1 MPKVRNAPYWLDRFP
16 TQRRPTYPVYRGDSA
31 TRVVVVGGGLIGCA
45 CALSF
50 AGAGIQ
56 TMLLEAERVGGGAMA
71 GGAGLVA
78 GEFDASF
85 QNTAALHGLRAARI
99 LWHGMRRASLDF
111 SAALRRMDVRC
122 DLAVEDVLWVARH
135 EDDVRRL
142 RKEQQARKEAGLG
155 QSWMTRPAVR
165 SATGTESDGGVRSRG
180 ASLDPY
186 RAAIG
191 LASAAA
197 ERGALIF
204 ERSAVRRVRAGRKR
218 AEVVTARGR
227 VQADAVVIATDAPIL
242 DLKALRRH
250 LKAEHSYGVVTAPL
264 GATVRREVGPRG
276 AALRDS
282 SVPPHVLRWLKDD
295 RVLFLGGDQA
305 PVVER
310 LRGNALVQRTGQLM
324 YELSTLYPAVSGTQ
338 AEWAWDVS
346 RYRTS
351 DGLPCL
357 GAHRNFPRH
366 LFAMGGAVHGPGAAW
381 LAARVLVRLFQQDA
395 VKGDELFGFGR
406 IL

>member
-1 MPKVRNAPYWLDRFP
+1 MSKIRNAPYWLDRLP
-16 TQRRPTYPVYRGDSA
+16 IKRRPAYPVYRGDSG
-31 TRVVVVGGGLIGCA
+31 TRVVIVGGGLTGCA

-50 AGAGIQ
+50 AAAGIQ
-56 TMLLEAERVGGGAMA
+56 TVVLEAERVGSGAMA
-71 GGAGLVA
+71 GGAGLA
-78 GEFDASF
+78 LGEFDASF
-85 QNTAALHGLRAARI
+85 QETAALHGMRAARI
-99 LWHGMRRASLDF
+99 LWHGMRRASLDL
-111 SAALRRMDVRC
+111 SAVLRRTQVRC
-122 DLAVEDVLWVARH
+122 DLAVEDVVWIARH

-142 RKEQQARKEAGLG
+142 RKEQQARKEAGLEH
-155 QSWMTRPAVR
+155 SWHPRPAVR
-165 SATGTESDGGVRSRG
+165 RATGTEADGGLRSRG

-191 LASAAA
+191 LAAAAA

-218 AEVVTARGR
+218 AEVVTAQGR

-250 LKAEHSYGVVTAPL
+250 LKPEHAYGVVTAPL
-264 GATVRREVGPRG
+264 AATVRREVGPRR

-282 SVPPHVLRWLKDD
+282 SVPPHLLRWLKDD
-295 RVLFLGGDQA
+295 RVLFLGGNQV
-305 PVVER
+305 PVAER
-310 LRGNALVQRTGQLM
+310 LRSKVLIQRTGQLM

-338 AEWAWDVS
+338 AEWAWDVT

-351 DGLPCL
+351 DGLPYF

-366 LFAMGGAVHGPGAAW
+366 LFALGGAVHGPGAAW
-381 LAARVLVRLFQQDA
+381 LAARVLVRLFQQDPL
-395 VKGDELFGFGR
+395 KGDELFGFSR

>member
-1 MPKVRNAPYWLDRFP
+1 MPKVRNAPYWIDRSP
-16 TQRRPTYPVYRGDSA
+16 INRRPAYPVYRGDSG
-31 TRVVVVGGGLIGCA
+31 TRVVIVGGGLIGCA

-50 AGAGIQ
+50 TAAGVQ
-56 TMLLEAERVGGGAMA
+56 TVLLEGERVGGGAMA
-71 GGAGLVA
+71 GGAGLRL

-85 QNTAALHGLRAARI
+85 QETAALHGMRAARI
-99 LWHGMRRASLDF
+99 LWHGMRRASLDL
-111 SAALRRMDVRC
+111 SAVLRRTQVRC
-122 DLAVEDVLWVARH
+122 DLAVEDVVWVARH

-142 RKEQQARKEAGLG
+142 RKEQQARKEAGLH
-155 QSWMTRPAVR
+155 QSWLTRTAVR
-165 SATGTESDGGVRSRG
+165 RATGTEADGGLRSRG

-191 LASAAA
+191 LAAAAA

-218 AEVVTARGR
+218 AEVVTANGR

-250 LKAEHSYGVVTAPL
+250 LKAEHAYGVVTAPL
-264 GATVRREVGPRG
+264 VATIRRELGPRG

-282 SVPPHVLRWLKDD
+282 NVPPHLLRWLKDD
-295 RVLFLGGDQA
+295 RVFFLGGDQA
-305 PVVER
+305 PVAER
-310 LRGNALVQRTGQLM
+310 VRSKVLVQRTGQLM

-338 AEWAWDVS
+338 PEWAWDVT
-346 RYRTS
+346 RHRTS
-351 DGLPCL
+351 DGLPYF

-366 LFAMGGAVHGPGAAW
+366 LFALGGAIHGPGAAW
-381 LAARVLVRLFQQDA
+381 LAARVLVRLFQQDP
-395 VKGDELFGFGR
+395 VKGDELFGFSR